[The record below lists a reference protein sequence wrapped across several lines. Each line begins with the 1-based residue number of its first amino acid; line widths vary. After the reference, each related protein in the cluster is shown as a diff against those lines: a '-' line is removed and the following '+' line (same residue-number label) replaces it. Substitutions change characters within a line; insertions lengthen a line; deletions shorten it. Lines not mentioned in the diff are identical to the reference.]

1 MTVNK
6 QLAMFAAVDASEQN
20 GLWVTDGTAL
30 GTHELTNIQN
40 AFPGGLFGGNIG
52 FSPDITTFD
61 GYALFEGV
69 DASGYKGLWITDGT
83 SSGTHEI
90 AGIVCGS
97 SSDLFPFASPDFTV
111 FNGEVLFTADNT
123 ASNRGLWVTNG
134 TSSGTHEITGIA
146 NTFSTGLHPQDLT
159 VFNGEVIFDGIDA
172 ADNNGVW
179 VTDGTAQGTHELNI
193 NGEFLGTGGMFGGAG
208 NLGVE
213 VNPDFTV
220 FNNEV
225 LFVGTDSNAKTGLWV
240 TDGTTSG
247 THEVTTATGTAQ
259 NLTVFNNEVL
269 FAGGDHGLWVTDGT
283 AHGTHELNAIKNAY
297 PGALSPSNFVVFN
310 GKALF
315 EGMDAQNH
323 ESLWVT
329 NGTASGTHELVGIK
343 NANPNGL
350 DPQEMTALNGE
361 VLFRGLDANGQINL
375 WITNGTAQG
384 THELT
389 GIADAYA
396 GSGGL
401 NAHAIADVALGHH
414 DYLLF

>member
-1 MTVNK
+1 MVE
-6 QLAMFAAVDASEQN
+6 QSGGEIGVFCLEEFGRVDDGTLRDGRSHVFKSRGACNEPAYHSVRLRSRLSDQYS
-20 GLWVTDGTAL
+20 DGTAL

-40 AFPGGLFGGNIG
+40 AFQGGLFGGNIG
-52 FSPDITTFD
+52 FSPDFTTFD

-69 DASGYKGLWITDGT
+69 NASGYHGLWITD
-83 SSGTHEI
+83 
-90 AGIVCGS
+90 
-97 SSDLFPFASPDFTV
+97 
-111 FNGEVLFTADNT
+111 
-123 ASNRGLWVTNG
+123 G

-146 NTFSTGLHPQDLT
+146 NTFNTGLYPQDLT
-159 VFNGEVIFDGIDA
+159 VFHGEVIFDGLDA
-172 ADNNGVW
+172 AENAGVW

-193 NGEFLGTGGMFGGAG
+193 NGEFLGAGGMFGGAG
-208 NLGVE
+208 NQGVA

-220 FNNEV
+220 FNKEV
-225 LFVGTDSNAKTGLWV
+225 LFVGTDSNAKTGLWA
-240 TDGTTSG
+240 TDGTSSG
-247 THEVTTATGTAQ
+247 THEITTATGTAQ

-283 AHGTHELNAIKNAY
+283 AKGTHELNGIENAY
-297 PGALSPSNFVVFN
+297 PGALSPSNFVVFD

-350 DPQEMTALNGE
+350 DPQEMTVLNGE
-361 VLFRGLDANGQINL
+361 VLFRGVDANGQINL

-396 GSGGL
+396 GESGL
-401 NAHAIADVALGHH
+401 NAHAIANVALGHH
-414 DYLLF
+414 DFLLM